1 MDALKMETDLSPVS
15 DGITRESATKAE
27 TASSSS
33 SSPSSSSSSPSLT
46 RPTSAQVQLPLPLP
60 GSATVSVSQTA
71 AAVDKHSSPNRQSAP
86 KSAHQPSS
94 STQSSVTSPH
104 HRNNPSTAI
113 PPPTN
118 LSSPRPSETPNPAQ
132 RPSSSPPPSPSPS
145 PSPSQ
150 LLPSRLSH
158 SSSTPSSYFSPRTG
172 ASGLEPRSLP
182 NKRQPASRSS
192 HGIETSNGP
201 PPALITQRSYT
212 AESVRKH
219 PTPIDVAA
227 ARPHRKRRSE
237 TGKSVDSV
245 IHLAP
250 LPTDD
255 KNSFEPSKATR
266 RIRREAEPVQDDM
279 AAATAGYGKHQMS
292 LQADQDSTLRNL
304 DRTMSSNSAAAH
316 AATPNFAAIRHGEEQ
331 SKATQEDLFLLLA
344 RSNSLTDNTTAA
356 AAKSERKRVGV
367 GVIYSFAIYASWQHL
382 RSIIG

>member
-1 MDALKMETDLSPVS
+1 METDLPERVS
-15 DGITRESATKAE
+15 VGLTRESATKAE

-33 SSPSSSSSSPSLT
+33 SSSAPLT
-46 RPTSAQVQLPLPLP
+46 CPTSAQVQLPLP
-60 GSATVSVSQTA
+60 GSGTLSASQTA
-71 AAVDKHSSPNRQSAP
+71 AEVDKHSSLNGQSAP

-94 STQSSVTSPH
+94 STQSSVTSHH
-104 HRNNPSTAI
+104 HRNNSSTAI

-118 LSSPRPSETPNPAQ
+118 LSSPRPSETPNSIAQ
-132 RPSSSPPPSPSPS
+132 RPSSSPSPSPS
-145 PSPSQ
+145 SSPSR
-150 LLPSRLSH
+150 LLPSRLTSH
-158 SSSTPSSYFSPRTG
+158 PSSTPSSCFPPRTG
-172 ASGLEPRSLP
+172 APGVEPRSLP
-182 NKRQPASRSS
+182 TKRQPASRSS

-227 ARPHRKRRSE
+227 ARPHRKHRSE

-255 KNSFEPSKATR
+255 NNSVEPSKVTR
-266 RIRREAEPVQDDM
+266 RIRREAAQAQDDM
-279 AAATAGYGKHQMS
+279 VAATAGYGKHQMS
-292 LQADQDSTLRNL
+292 LEDDQDSTLRNL
-304 DRTMSSNSAAAH
+304 DGTMSSNSAAPTAP
-316 AATPNFAAIRHGEEQ
+316 PNSAAIRHGEEQ

-356 AAKSERKRVGV
+356 AAKSERRRVCV
-367 GVIYSFAIYASWQHL
+367 GVIYSFAIYPL
-382 RSIIG
+382 